1 MSDSHPKADPTAD
14 SEADSGNTTFQLFT
28 FVVANC
34 LGLNFLIFL
43 ISKVILR
50 HGWLYKLSVETGF
63 DDAWIFYHRWH
74 GIDSWAPML
83 SATHFFREHP
93 LLPLYQSVFVEMKI
107 KFQYPLAS
115 LLPILLLQKHG
126 MSDENI
132 LILLKRISWVAIWL
146 MIATA
151 VTIAIR
157 LQPKNESR
165 QNQVLALAAVMLGS
179 FWFDPN
185 LICFALGQVQILL
198 SLGFAIAFYFWMTG
212 SELRAGAILG
222 LLSLVKPQY
231 GLLLLWT
238 AVRRRWGAFA
248 AGVVFFFGG
257 LACSILV
264 FGLHNNLGYLSVLR
278 ILSRQGESFELNQS
292 MNGLLNRLLFNGENL
307 LWRTEPSTIP
317 PFNHYVYAGSLL
329 STVVLL
335 AFGFLYPW
343 GRERRGG
350 VADFSFMAIVSTIA
364 SPVAWEHHY
373 GILLPIF
380 VWLWFSEYS
389 EKTKGWHTALLAT
402 AYVLV
407 ADRLVFMNLLWNI
420 PVANLLQSYTY
431 FGGLLVL
438 FLLTRTRTSALVHS
452 TMQTEVSIA

>member
-1 MSDSHPKADPTAD
+1 M
-14 SEADSGNTTFQLFT
+14 
-28 FVVANC
+28 
-34 LGLNFLIFL
+34 
-43 ISKVILR
+43 
-50 HGWLYKLSVETGF
+50 
-63 DDAWIFYHRWH
+63 
-74 GIDSWAPML
+74 
-83 SATHFFREHP
+83 
-93 LLPLYQSVFVEMKI
+93 
-107 KFQYPLAS
+107 
-115 LLPILLLQKHG
+115 
-126 MSDENI
+126 
-132 LILLKRISWVAIWL
+132 
-146 MIATA
+146 ATA
-151 VTIAIR
+151 VAIAIK
-157 LQPKNESR
+157 LLPKEWSQ
-165 QNQVLALAAVMLGS
+165 QNKFLAIAAVSLGS
-179 FWFDPN
+179 FWFHPN
-185 LICFALGQVQILL
+185 LLCFPLGQVQILL
-198 SLGFAIAFYFWMTG
+198 SLGFAIAFYFWLTG

-452 TMQTEVSIA
+452 TMQTEASIA